1 MSPRD
6 PTSATNLRRLDPK
19 LWRACAGNSVHIPTV
34 HSRVYYFPQGHV
46 EQASSRPNFLSPLVQ
61 SKPLILCRITAVEF
75 LADPITDEVFA
86 KLLLQPIDP
95 QLSSAFPCSSS
106 FIEASRNQPDRN
118 DGAGEDDKVVSF
130 SKILTPS
137 DANNGGGFSVPR
149 FCADSIF
156 PPLNYQ
162 AEPPVQTL
170 SVTDVHGVVWDFRHI
185 YRGTPRRHLLTT
197 GWSKFVNHKKL
208 VAGDSVV
215 FMRNPGAQMFVGVRR
230 AVRSSN
236 GDSRYSLPTGGTTR
250 VTPEEDNAC
259 GREGFSRNGRGR
271 LPAKAVA
278 EAAELA
284 AKEMPFEV
292 VYYPSAGWSEFV
304 VKAEAVE
311 EALNVFWTSGMRVKM
326 AMETEDSSRMTWF
339 QGTVSGASVP
349 DSGPWRGS
357 PWRMLQVTWDEPGVL
372 PNAKGVSPWQVEYV
386 SPTSPLHTAFPPAKK
401 FRAPQNSGLLTD
413 GEGDLFFPITGF
425 TNSTMSHVSQSLL
438 NYNTFPAGM
447 QGARQNLFRQSGLSN
462 LGENNI
468 YTDNSYG
475 NNMVPKLKTV
485 STELNIGSSQ
495 SEKLSPDSQ
504 SSVLSFGT
512 ELIGTQCCSSTKV
525 GAGCFQLFGK
535 IIHMKQPVESGFDD
549 SGCTED
555 DGIKGYNET
564 EPLNNPPDLSLTCTK
579 PLDRLDVQCKRAPTV
594 GAFSL

>member
-1 MSPRD
+1 MPPRD
-6 PTSATNLRRLDPK
+6 PSPANNLRRLDPK
-19 LWRACAGNSVHIPTV
+19 IWRACAGNSVQIPTV

-46 EQASSRPNFLSPLVQ
+46 EQSSSRPTFLSPLVL
-61 SKPLILCRITAVEF
+61 SKPLIPCHISAVEF

-86 KLLLQPIDP
+86 KLLLQPINA
-95 QLSSAFPCSSS
+95 QLSSS
-106 FIEASRNQPDRN
+106 FLDPSRFNQPDRN
-118 DGAGEDDKVVSF
+118 EGAGEPDKLVSF

-162 AEPPVQTL
+162 AEPPVQNL

-215 FMRNPGAQMFVGVRR
+215 FMRNSRGQMFIGVRR

-236 GDSRYSLPTGGTTR
+236 ADCGGRWSLQIAEATKGT
-250 VTPEEDNAC
+250 PDDDNAS
-259 GREGFSRNGRGR
+259 GREGFSRSGKVR
-271 LPAKAVA
+271 LSAEAVA

-284 AKEMPFEV
+284 AQEMPFEV
-292 VYYPSAGWSEFV
+292 VYYPKAGWSDFV
-304 VKAEAVE
+304 VKAEVVE
-311 EALNVFWTSGMRVKM
+311 EALNMFWTAGMRVKM

-339 QGTVSGASVP
+339 QGTVSSASVP

-357 PWRMLQVTWDEPGVL
+357 PWRLLQVTWDEPGVL
-372 PNAKGVSPWQVEYV
+372 QNAKGVSPWQVEHV
-386 SPTSPLHTAFPPAKK
+386 SPVSPLHTTFPPAKK
-401 FRAPQNSGLLTD
+401 CRALQNSGLLTD

-425 TNSTMSHVSQSLL
+425 TNSTMGHMSQSLL
-438 NYNTFPAGM
+438 NYNSFPAGM
-447 QGARQNLFRQSGLSN
+447 QGARQNLFTKSTLSN
-462 LGENNI
+462 VLSENNMLA
-468 YTDNSYG
+468 DNSYG

-495 SEKLSPDSQ
+495 SENLSPHSQ
-504 SSVLSFGT
+504 SSVHSFGT

-525 GAGCFQLFGK
+525 GASCFQLFGK
-535 IIHMKQPVESGFDD
+535 IIHIKQPVESSFDD
-549 SGCTED
+549 VNSTED
-555 DGIKGYNET
+555 DGIKAYNET
-564 EPLNNPPDLSLTCTK
+564 EGINNPQDISSTYTK
-579 PLDRLDVQCKRAPTV
+579 LLDRLDVQCNRASVFEACT
-594 GAFSL
+594 L